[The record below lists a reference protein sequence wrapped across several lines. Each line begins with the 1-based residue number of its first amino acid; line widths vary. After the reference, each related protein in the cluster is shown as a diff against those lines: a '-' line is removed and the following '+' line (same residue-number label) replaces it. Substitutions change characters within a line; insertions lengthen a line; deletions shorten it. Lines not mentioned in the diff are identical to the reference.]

1 MHTGPGSDTH
11 FDAGID
17 PDLSMPARTAAALAM
32 AEAVL
37 MATSLPASPH
47 CSLALVTR
55 VYVAPFTGAFVALTP
70 GVTTAPRT
78 PLPTALLLAPECAV
92 GLPALTGVPMGFGM
106 GLAVPAKSGVT
117 P

>member
-1 MHTGPGSDTH
+1 MRTAPGSDTH

-17 PDLSMPARTAAALAM
+17 PALSMPAHTAAALAM

-47 CSLALVTR
+47 GSLALITR
-55 VYVAPFTGAFVALTP
+55 AYVAPRTGAFVASPP

-78 PLPTALLLAPECAV
+78 PLPTALLLPPDRAV

>member
-1 MHTGPGSDTH
+1 MRTAPGSDTH

-17 PDLSMPARTAAALAM
+17 PALLMPAYIAAALTM
-32 AEAVL
+32 VKAVL

-55 VYVAPFTGAFVALTP
+55 FYVAPLTGSPVALTP

-78 PLPTALLLAPECAV
+78 TVATALRLPRASAV
-92 GLPALTGVPMGFGM
+92 CLPALTGVFMGVGM
-106 GLAVPAKSGVT
+106 GLAASKPGVT

>member
-1 MHTGPGSDTH
+1 
-11 FDAGID
+11 
-17 PDLSMPARTAAALAM
+17 MPAYIAAALAM
-32 AEAVL
+32 IEAVL

-55 VYVAPFTGAFVALTP
+55 VYIAPLTGSPVASPP

-78 PLPTALLLAPECAV
+78 TLPTALLLPPDSAV
-92 GLPALTGVPMGFGM
+92 CLPDFTGISMGFGM
-106 GLAVPAKSGVT
+106 GFAAGKSGVT

>member
-1 MHTGPGSDTH
+1 MRTAPGSDTH

-17 PDLSMPARTAAALAM
+17 PALSMPAYIAAALTM
-32 AEAVL
+32 VEAVL

-55 VYVAPFTGAFVALTP
+55 VYVAPLTGSPVASPP

-78 PLPTALLLAPECAV
+78 TLPTALLLPPDSAV
-92 GLPALTGVPMGFGM
+92 CLPALTGVFMGVGM
-106 GLAVPAKSGVT
+106 GLPTVKPGVT